1 MIKLIFLQMITL
13 TIVCGSNLTII
24 ESFSK
29 LFNFGQKIHA
39 TPHITNIIRNGPG
52 QLSNEQH
59 QKLEQLGLI
68 VQHDKFI
75 VERPEGLN
83 RTYSTDHF
91 LLHYTLDD
99 SYDAVENENYVIMM
113 AEEFEYVWNFF
124 IDSLGFDH
132 PPGDNGLGGS
142 DLYDIYIINLPSG
155 YFGLTYTSN
164 ASASDPS
171 CASFIKMRNSY
182 SASVF
187 SSHSELENIQVTAVH
202 EFFHAIQFGYNC
214 FERLWFME
222 ATAVWSE
229 DELYNNINDLYRYM
243 PSWFANTNKPLDEE
257 DSHMYGSFI
266 FFQYLDEHLGGRST
280 IKHCWERSRYNA
292 SPSKDVSF
300 LSINETLNS
309 QNSSFI
315 DAYIRMRIANRILS
329 SSLGAGIYRYEEAD
343 TYPIEKPSI
352 KEEIIYTQ
360 NNIET
365 RSNTGLKLYSSHY
378 YDVVSSTPIS
388 INIFNNSGTIKDLS
402 FTAVTKHKNKDQWII
417 RTDDKINIDPSIGI
431 EYTSV
436 IISAVNN
443 LVYDLN
449 YSLKL
454 SDGYMEDFTLF
465 VPYPNPV
472 LSTDYIHFDLR
483 VVTPQS
489 IQIKILNVLGK
500 TIWYLEKDF
509 QKPEIKTI
517 RWNFKSTTGK
527 KIANGVYLI
536 QAIGQSN
543 SFMQK
548 MTYLRKSD

>member
-1 MIKLIFLQMITL
+1 MITL

-113 AEEFEYVWNFF
+113 AEEFEYVWKFF

>member
-113 AEEFEYVWNFF
+113 AEEFEYVWKFF

-431 EYTSV
+431 EYT
-436 IISAVNN
+436 A
-443 LVYDLN
+443 L
-449 YSLKL
+449 
-454 SDGYMEDFTLF
+454 
-465 VPYPNPV
+465 
-472 LSTDYIHFDLR
+472 
-483 VVTPQS
+483 
-489 IQIKILNVLGK
+489 
-500 TIWYLEKDF
+500 
-509 QKPEIKTI
+509 
-517 RWNFKSTTGK
+517 
-527 KIANGVYLI
+527 
-536 QAIGQSN
+536 
-543 SFMQK
+543 
-548 MTYLRKSD
+548 

>member
-1 MIKLIFLQMITL
+1 MITL

-113 AEEFEYVWNFF
+113 AEEFEYVWKFF

-472 LSTDYIHFDLR
+472 LSTDYIHFDLQ